1 MIKYILNK
9 PHFLFVALTLIILT
23 CGFIKPN
30 ETFIFNIHD
39 TYFVIKYSDLAII
52 LSLFYGLL
60 SIIYFA
66 LIKSSFSLVRWM
78 TILHV
83 VISIIGLI
91 LICVLFQLIRDIKSG
106 DFESLITDM
115 NFNNKIIWSIWIS
128 FFNII
133 GVQILFIINAITAI
147 VKGRS

>member
-9 PHFLFVALTLIILT
+9 PHFLFLALTLIILT
-23 CGFIKPN
+23 CSFIKPN

-39 TYFVIKYSDLAII
+39 TYFVIKYSDLAMI
-52 LSLFYGLL
+52 LSLFYGILF
-60 SIIYFA
+60 IIYFA

-91 LICVLFQLIRDIKSG
+91 LICILFQLIRDIKSG
-106 DFESLITDM
+106 DFESLIADM

-133 GVQILFIINAITAI
+133 GVQILFIINGITAI
-147 VKGRS
+147 VKGRG

>member
-9 PHFLFVALTLIILT
+9 PHFLFLALTLIILT

-39 TYFVIKYSDLAII
+39 TYFVIKYSNLAII

-91 LICVLFQLIRDIKSG
+91 LILFQLIRDIKSG
-106 DFESLITDM
+106 DFESLIADM

-133 GVQILFIINAITAI
+133 GIQVLFIINGITAI
-147 VKGRS
+147 VKGRG